1 LSYSREVRLL
11 RQPHLDKVMDSDALS
26 TQYRIDVLS
35 RLPLEPLEYCQRW
48 LEVPPDER
56 GYRKACI
63 AALAEATGLSPR
75 TINDWGPNFERRP
88 DNVLHVLR
96 MADMLNQIRKIVLPP
111 DYPQK

>member
-1 LSYSREVRLL
+1 
-11 RQPHLDKVMDSDALS
+11 MIDSDTLS
-26 TQYRIDVLS
+26 TQYIIDVLS

-48 LEVPPDER
+48 VEIPSDER
-56 GYRKACI
+56 GYRKACVT
-63 AALAEATGLSPR
+63 ALAEATGLSPR

-88 DNVLHVLR
+88 DHVLHVLR

>member
-1 LSYSREVRLL
+1 VEVS
-11 RQPHLDKVMDSDALS
+11 P
-26 TQYRIDVLS
+26 
-35 RLPLEPLEYCQRW
+35 E
-48 LEVPPDER
+48 ER

-75 TINDWGPNFERRP
+75 TINDWGSNFERRP
-88 DNVLHVLR
+88 DHVLHVLK